1 MAGLVKNTRRCH
13 FTKQK
18 TVCQVMAHKK
28 KIIVFASLSVFVL
41 LGVAAVKPPYQKE
54 RNLKVLPKDISDAK
68 LDSIMQT
75 YNIALGVKCNFCH
88 VPIKNIPDSL
98 DYASDAEP
106 MKEEGRK
113 MMRMT
118 IDINKKNF
126 HYNKEDRPEY
136 LHTVTC
142 KTCHRGEPFPED

>member
-1 MAGLVKNTRRCH
+1 MSPSKD
-13 FTKQK
+13 
-18 TVCQVMAHKK
+18 
-28 KIIVFASLSVFVL
+28 
-41 LGVAAVKPPYQKE
+41 

-88 VPIKNIPDSL
+88 LPMKGIGIGIADSL
-98 DYASDAEP
+98 DYAADGEP
-106 MKEEGRK
+106 MKEDARK

-118 IDINKKNF
+118 IEINKTNF
-126 HYNKEDRPEY
+126 WFDKKERPEY

-142 KTCHRGEPFPED
+142 KTCHRGEAYPED